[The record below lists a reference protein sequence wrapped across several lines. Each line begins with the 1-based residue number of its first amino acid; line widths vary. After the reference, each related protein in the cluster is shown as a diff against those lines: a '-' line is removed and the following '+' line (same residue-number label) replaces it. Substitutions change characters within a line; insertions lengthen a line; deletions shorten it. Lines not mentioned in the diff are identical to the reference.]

1 MIPDS
6 GPGIFLLWGAFMAA
20 LGLIAVAIFTPP
32 DPETPS
38 LLFGTAGVMVALV
51 VLMVWLG
58 VGRADRA
65 QRRADPDI
73 SPATVWTVLSLVLL
87 ALSAELGLWLS
98 LIAAGMIAAGIA
110 GLVRELRSQGETLRR
125 ATDEERRS

>member
-20 LGLIAVAIFTPP
+20 LGLIAVAIFTTP

-38 LLFGTAGVMVALV
+38 LLFGTAGVMLALV
-51 VLMVWLG
+51 VLMVWFR
-58 VGRADRA
+58 VGGAEPA
-65 QRRADPDI
+65 QRRADPDL

-87 ALSAELGLWLS
+87 ALSTELGFWLA
-98 LIAAGMIAAGIA
+98 LIAAGMIAVGIA
-110 GLVRELRSQGETLRR
+110 ALVRELRSQREALRR
-125 ATDEERRS
+125 AVDEERRS